1 MAEKGSDNSF
11 DFISLGSLSSWYSLL
26 LFRKNVRHGPD
37 NLKKQLY
44 FEKNTIIM
52 HTTISYY
59 FTQTV
64 YLNRTETCMHNNCTG
79 LHLLHAWRSTKN
91 D

>member
-11 DFISLGSLSSWYSLL
+11 DFTSLGSFPLGTVSCYSERI
-26 LFRKNVRHGPD
+26 FVTAQIIK
-37 NLKKQLY
+37 KKQIY

-52 HTTISYY
+52 HATISYY

-64 YLNRTETCMHNNCTG
+64 YLNKTETCMHNNCTG
-79 LHLLHAWRSTKN
+79 LNLFNAWRSTKN

>member
-1 MAEKGSDNSF
+1 
-11 DFISLGSLSSWYSLL
+11 
-26 LFRKNVRHGPD
+26 
-37 NLKKQLY
+37 
-44 FEKNTIIM
+44 M

-79 LHLLHAWRSTKN
+79 LHLFHAWRSTKN
-91 D
+91 DQNRSVNLRLLKQCTVVNSEKLPFNQKIFMYFFKKLWKLSEPECFDQTRPE